1 MNINNSDITS
11 ELKSSTTI
19 TNYVN
24 RESGPL
30 EDENPDLRM
39 GSEQFK

>member
-24 RESGPL
+24 RESGGL
-30 EDENPDLRM
+30 EDENENLRL
-39 GSEQFK
+39 GSEDFK